1 MPSVAMYANNAY
13 LRELRR
19 NAPPSTEPPPRTRSL
34 SQGEA
39 PRTAKAAEAMTNAQ
53 SAIMAQDRQQFERVR
68 ALWERPASARRDSV
82 APSAG
87 GGFALPGENEMS
99 DGLAFQGA
107 RQARYAPSIDSS
119 RNPGQDQLS
128 DAIGFRAAREA
139 RLERVTATPMSP
151 TPTPVHEAE
160 QAHHA
165 WNDTAFGDPG
175 REPMSDGH
183 AFLAAGTAPLFGS
196 PAPLPFALPSPMTP
210 VSPLVSPAVPA
221 TNEPRPLLSDAGHRA
236 ARDSISS
243 THSVSRGTGSPSSS
257 TPVPTPAHTR
267 QNTNATTPKARRA

>member
-19 NAPPSTEPPPRTRSL
+19 NAPPSAEPPPRTRSL
-34 SQGEA
+34 SQGEV
-39 PRTAKAAEAMTNAQ
+39 PRTATAAEAMTNAQ
-53 SAIMAQDRQQFERVR
+53 TAIMAQDRQQFAQLR
-68 ALWERPASARRDSV
+68 ARWERPATDRQDSV
-82 APSAG
+82 APSAR

-99 DGLAFQGA
+99 DGHAFLEA
-107 RQARYAPSIDSS
+107 RRAEYAWSTDNSL
-119 RNPGQDQLS
+119 NPGRDQLS
-128 DAIGFRAAREA
+128 DAVGFQAAQEA
-139 RLERVTATPMSP
+139 RLERVTAAPTGP

-183 AFLAAGTAPLFGS
+183 AFLAAETAPLFGS
-196 PAPLPFALPSPMTP
+196 PTPLPFALPSPMTP
-210 VSPLVSPAVPA
+210 VSPLASPAVPA
-221 TNEPRPLLSDAGHRA
+221 TNEPRPLLSDAGRRA

-243 THSVSRGTGSPSSS
+243 THSVSRGAGSPSSS
-257 TPVPTPAHTR
+257 TPVPTPVHTR
-267 QNTNATTPKARRA
+267 QNRNATTSQVRRA